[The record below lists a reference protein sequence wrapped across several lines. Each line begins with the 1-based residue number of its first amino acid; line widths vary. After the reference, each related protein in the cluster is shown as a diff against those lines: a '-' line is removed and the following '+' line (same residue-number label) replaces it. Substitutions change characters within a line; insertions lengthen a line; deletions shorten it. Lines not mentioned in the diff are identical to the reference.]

1 MTVHP
6 GPAALRVSPPSGPL
20 TRTPGVVTAGK
31 VLLILSA
38 VANGLLAAFA
48 TGLAALSSRVMPTL
62 TAGDPDAAAEGAGL
76 DTAMVVLAVW
86 CVLAVVLEI
95 WAVVA
100 LRGPQRRAARVV
112 ATGRPIGDVVTGLL
126 TAPVLGVSV
135 VVSTVFWSLVWVAL
149 FVALWWLPADARVYF
164 AGHGSPS
171 WTDDATRP
179 LMVVG
184 RPPDVRRTTTVV
196 VVAVAVTVLAVA
208 TIAWTLALRGW
219 AGSAA
224 TVDQAALVS
233 CAQSFEQE
241 WGPGLASPSG
251 ERITVAATGLAIAN
265 GSFDSPT
272 DIPRR
277 VLRTAYQTQDMAGN
291 NLTILADRHVKET
304 MADPRFRS
312 CSQDAAAWRGNTP
325 RVLQAFGC
333 VSKPSSPVLL
343 DCS

>member
-6 GPAALRVSPPSGPL
+6 GPAPLRVPSLGGPAP
-20 TRTPGVVTAGK
+20 RTPGVVTAGK
-31 VLLILSA
+31 ALLILSV
-38 VANGLLAAFA
+38 VANGLLAVLFI
-48 TGLAALSSRVMPTL
+48 GLGALASRVMPVL
-62 TAGDPDAAAEGAGL
+62 TAGDPDATAEGAGL
-76 DTAMVVLAVW
+76 STVMVVLAVW
-86 CVLAVVLEI
+86 CLVTVVLEI

-100 LRGPQRRAARVV
+100 LRGPRRRAARVV
-112 ATGRPIGDVVTGLL
+112 ATGLPIGDVATGVL

-135 VVSTVFWSLVWVAL
+135 IVSTVFWSLVWAAL
-149 FVALWWLPADARVYF
+149 FVALWWLPASARLYF
-164 AGHGSPS
+164 TGPGTLS
-171 WTDDATRP
+171 WTDEATRP
-179 LMVVG
+179 LAVVG

-196 VVAVAVTVLAVA
+196 VTAFAVTLLALA
-208 TIAWTLALRGW
+208 TIVGTLVVRGST
-219 AGSAA
+219 GSAA

-265 GSFDSPT
+265 GSFDSPS

-277 VLRTAYQTQDMAGN
+277 VLRTAYQTQDKAGN
-291 NLTILADRHVKET
+291 MLTVLADRHVSDT

-312 CSQDAAAWRGNTP
+312 CSQDAAAWRGNTT
-325 RVLQAFGC
+325 RVLQAFDC
-333 VSKPSSPVLL
+333 VSEPSSPVLL